1 LRLAL
6 IWLCADIRAQ
16 ARPVIMLAD
25 HANSPA
31 MMTTCR
37 NDS

>member
-1 LRLAL
+1 VL
-6 IWLCADIRAQ
+6 IWLRADSRAQ

-25 HANSPA
+25 HGDSPA

>member
-16 ARPVIMLAD
+16 ARPVIMLGET
-25 HANSPA
+25 S
-31 MMTTCR
+31 R
-37 NDS
+37 WLS